1 MKKKTL
7 MIIVCATATVILV
20 SALCIASLTG
30 GRTADAPEKETASSD
45 VGVIIDDPETEI
57 AVASVVEDETVD
69 ETETEPDVQP
79 DDGTV
84 LTIPDEDEPEPAQPD
99 PDAGK
104 SAGDAASPIVEQT
117 PPDDGDG
124 GGVLIGETQAVYDCG
139 SPGHHCEGPET
150 HAYVLNLETE
160 GCPYCGRHI
169 CPSFYAVD
177 EWGNT
182 CYTPRLCPEYDVTK
196 DPACFCQVCGRECG
210 DGSKGT
216 CVQFV
221 TGCKCPI
228 CGEQVEAWTC
238 HTCG

>member
-7 MIIVCATATVILV
+7 MIIVCAIATVILV
-20 SALCIASLTG
+20 SALCVVFLTG
-30 GRTADAPEKETASSD
+30 GRIAGTSEKEIASSD
-45 VGVIIDDPETEI
+45 VGVIIDDPETEV
-57 AVASVVEDETVD
+57 AVASVAEDETD
-69 ETETEPDVQP
+69 GETESEPDVQP

-84 LTIPDEDEPEPAQPD
+84 LTIPDEGNPEPAQPD

-104 SAGDAASPIVEQT
+104 SAGAAAFPIVELT

-124 GGVLIGETQAVYDCG
+124 GGIVIGETQAVYNCG
-139 SPGHHCEGPET
+139 LPGHHCEGPET
-150 HAYVLNLETE
+150 HAYVLNLEAE

-177 EWGNT
+177 DWGHT

-196 DPACFCQVCGRECG
+196 DPGRFCQICGRACG
-210 DGSKGT
+210 DGSGGT